1 MLLERNEILQ
11 KYADLTSEKG
21 DMYYIYDKKIHILLL
36 YANPKI
42 IMRY

>member
-21 DMYYIYDKKIHILLL
+21 DMYIYMIKRFISCYFMQTRK
-36 YANPKI
+36 
-42 IMRY
+42 